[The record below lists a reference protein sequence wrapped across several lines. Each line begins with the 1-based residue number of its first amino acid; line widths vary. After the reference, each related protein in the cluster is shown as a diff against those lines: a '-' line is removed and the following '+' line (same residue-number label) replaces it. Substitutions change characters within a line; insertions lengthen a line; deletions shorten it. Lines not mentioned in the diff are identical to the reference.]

1 MGSAN
6 ARHPGSD
13 DVRGRWAVQVPLLP
27 DELFSSWLVRTA
39 LAQGCDPLVLTG
51 ALWPRWRIWTRDP
64 DRGLNEERIAILARI
79 SGIEASRFEAATL
92 RPTAAAIAQAPLDRL
107 GIWPWMLALGSRNRM
122 HRGGLQCCPCCLRE
136 NGVPYYRTQ
145 WRLAWHTGCGAHG
158 VFLLDRCPR
167 CNAPLEPHRL
177 SAQACHLA
185 ICATCQQDLRNA
197 HTVPFPSAAHTFQR
211 TADEILKAGQ
221 GFYGTKRLFPG
232 GFLELSRY
240 FVMLLRKMA
249 LTRAQRLVSFAQA
262 LGVDADSLWLPAT
275 GLALELLP
283 VGERAQLVAGAW
295 KMLNAGPECF
305 LAAAKDAA
313 LTKASLEAQHRCI
326 PDLIARLIGALPE
339 KNVPRKQATR
349 SARHRPRSRQT
360 VMGMFV
366 RLQRKMLVGAR

>member
-1 MGSAN
+1 
-6 ARHPGSD
+6 
-13 DVRGRWAVQVPLLP
+13 
-27 DELFSSWLVRTA
+27 
-39 LAQGCDPLVLTG
+39 
-51 ALWPRWRIWTRDP
+51 
-64 DRGLNEERIAILARI
+64 
-79 SGIEASRFEAATL
+79 
-92 RPTAAAIAQAPLDRL
+92 
-107 GIWPWMLALGSRNRM
+107 
-122 HRGGLQCCPCCLRE
+122 
-136 NGVPYYRTQ
+136 
-145 WRLAWHTGCGAHG
+145 
-158 VFLLDRCPR
+158 
-167 CNAPLEPHRL
+167 
-177 SAQACHLA
+177 
-185 ICATCQQDLRNA
+185 
-197 HTVPFPSAAHTFQR
+197 
-211 TADEILKAGQ
+211 
-221 GFYGTKRLFPG
+221 
-232 GFLELSRY
+232 
-240 FVMLLRKMA
+240 MLLRKMA